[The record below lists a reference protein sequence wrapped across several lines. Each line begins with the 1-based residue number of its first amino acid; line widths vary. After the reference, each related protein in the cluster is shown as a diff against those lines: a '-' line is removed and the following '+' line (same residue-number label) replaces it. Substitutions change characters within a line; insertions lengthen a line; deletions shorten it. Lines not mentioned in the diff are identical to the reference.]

1 MSRCCQCEKEV
12 NAKSTR
18 KHSLVEGEGSSTG
31 IWADGLK
38 VTYEHWPG
46 VPSRT
51 LSSTQPRASNTSIH
65 RTKALRLMKQTNI
78 YLIVFPRY
86 NPTEVDGRNAAE
98 PMEVHKQTR
107 LKPTCRGG
115 LDTDPTRTWWSQG
128 VTHTNLEA

>member
-1 MSRCCQCEKEV
+1 
-12 NAKSTR
+12 
-18 KHSLVEGEGSSTG
+18 
-31 IWADGLK
+31 
-38 VTYEHWPG
+38 
-46 VPSRT
+46 
-51 LSSTQPRASNTSIH
+51 
-65 RTKALRLMKQTNI
+65 MKQTNI

-128 VTHTNLEA
+128 VTHTSSKTHLSPPPRGATSKTTHLKRTSP